1 VNCGVFGRAEVLR
14 RGHEPP
20 RQDLTEL
27 VFDFVRFT
35 PAMTLKA
42 RAKAPKPIPPEI
54 KAAKARLEKSHKA
67 AKEFE
72 AELNDVIEEAR
83 EEGRA

>member
-1 VNCGVFGRAEVLR
+1 M
-14 RGHEPP
+14 
-20 RQDLTEL
+20 
-27 VFDFVRFT
+27 T
-35 PAMTLKA
+35 PKA
-42 RAKAPKPIPPEI
+42 RAKTPKPIPPQI

-72 AELNDVIEEAR
+72 AELNEVIEDAR